1 MKLYLVQHTRPK
13 PKEEDPERPLSDEGR
28 LDATKMAKFLSK
40 LEIKTIIHSGKLRA
54 QQTAEIFAD
63 SLKAEVK
70 KEGDLEPLSSPK
82 VWHQKLQNQTEDLMI
97 VGHLPHL
104 EKLASLLVGN
114 DEEKKIVEFQQGGV
128 VCLEKTENWSV
139 RWVITP
145 DLLSG

>member
-1 MKLYLVQHTRPK
+1 MKLYLVQHARPK

-28 LDATKMAKFLSK
+28 LEATKMAKFLSK

-54 QQTAEIFAD
+54 QQTAEIFANF
-63 SLKAEVK
+63 LKVEVK

-82 VWHQKLQNQTEDLMI
+82 VWYQKLQNQTEDLMI

-104 EKLASLLVGN
+104 EKLVSLLLCN

-128 VCLEKTENWSV
+128 VCLEKTENWTV
-139 RWVITP
+139 RWTITP
-145 DLLSG
+145 DLL

>member
-1 MKLYLVQHTRPK
+1 MKLYLVQHARPK

-54 QQTAEIFAD
+54 QQTAEIFAN
-63 SLKAEVK
+63 SLKVDIK
-70 KEGDLEPLSSPK
+70 KESDLDPLSNPK
-82 VWHQKLQNQTEDLMI
+82 VWHQKLQNQTEDLMV

-104 EKLASLLVGN
+104 EKLASLLLCN

-139 RWVITP
+139 RWAITP